1 MASSDIPGPDVTG
14 SEHPGPDVRSSGAG
28 PDPSAGTPAQNR
40 PVGSGSVF
48 EGLGDYWGLVLAYGL
63 VTTAL
68 GVILAVWP
76 KQTLVVFAVIVAI
89 QIIVSGLFRLIAAIA
104 GRSMEGGLRAVV
116 GFSGALAII
125 VGLLFLRDPVQTLL
139 IVTLLLGAWWVIG
152 GIVDIIGAVLRPAQG
167 RRTWD
172 IVAGAITVLAGAVLL
187 INPELSLGAL
197 LVVSCIWLIAVGLIA
212 IVMSFRL
219 RAEAKS

>member
-1 MASSDIPGPDVTG
+1 MSSSDIPGPDVRG
-14 SEHPGPDVRSSGAG
+14 SGAG
-28 PDPSAGTPAQNR
+28 QDPSAATPPLDR

-76 KQTLVVFAVIVAI
+76 KQTLVVLAVIVAI
-89 QIIVSGLFRLIAAIA
+89 QIIVSGVFRLIAAVA

-116 GFSGALAII
+116 GFSGALAIV

-139 IVTLLLGAWWVIG
+139 IVTILLGVWWVIG
-152 GIVDIIGAVLRPAQG
+152 GVVDIIGAILRPAPG
-167 RRTWD
+167 RRMWD
-172 IVAGAITVLAGAVLL
+172 IAAGVITVLAGAVLL
-187 INPELSLGAL
+187 INPKVSLGVL
-197 LVVSCIWLIAVGLIA
+197 LVISCIWLIVVGIIA
-212 IVMSFRL
+212 IAMAFRL
-219 RAEAKS
+219 RSEAKS

>member
-1 MASSDIPGPDVTG
+1 MASSDIPGHDVTG
-14 SEHPGPDVRSSGAG
+14 SEDPGPGVRGSGPG
-28 PDPSAGTPAQNR
+28 PDPSSATPAQDR

-76 KQTLVVFAVIVAI
+76 KQTLVVVAVIVAI
-89 QIIVSGLFRLIAAIA
+89 QIIVSGVFRLIAAVA
-104 GRSMEGGLRAVV
+104 GSSMEGGLRAVV
-116 GFSGALAII
+116 GFSGALAIV

-139 IVTLLLGAWWVIG
+139 IVTILLGVWWVIG
-152 GIVDIIGAVLRPAQG
+152 GIVDIIGAVLRPAPG
-167 RRTWD
+167 RRMWD
-172 IVAGAITVLAGAVLL
+172 ITAGAITVLAGAVLL

-197 LVVSCIWLIAVGLIA
+197 LLVSCIWLIVVGIIA
-212 IVMSFRL
+212 IAMAFRL
-219 RAEAKS
+219 RSEAKS